1 MQWEQ
6 NFISSSS
13 SSWLRHKTQETIA
26 RKNKIAN
33 NTLLVIYLFILFICL
48 FIYFIYF
55 FICLF
60 LWLFIYL
67 LLFLLFF
74 FSSAI
79 KIMPSP
85 GVEPG
90 LPKPQS
96 GVLPLYYKGLQLYW
110 KHLQAIPFRRRET
123 NKKFE
128 NNLGQQQKL
137 NFFKF
142 FIFIFIFVFI
152 FIF

>member
-6 NFISSSS
+6 NYISSSS

-33 NTLLVIYLFILFICL
+33 NTLLVIYLFILFIYFIYL

-67 LLFLLFF
+67 LLFLFLLFF

-96 GVLPLYYKGLQLYW
+96 GVLPLYYKGLHIYRCWLDIMVDKVHLWNDKGW
-110 KHLQAIPFRRRET
+110 KGIL
-123 NKKFE
+123 
-128 NNLGQQQKL
+128 
-137 NFFKF
+137 
-142 FIFIFIFVFI
+142 
-152 FIF
+152 